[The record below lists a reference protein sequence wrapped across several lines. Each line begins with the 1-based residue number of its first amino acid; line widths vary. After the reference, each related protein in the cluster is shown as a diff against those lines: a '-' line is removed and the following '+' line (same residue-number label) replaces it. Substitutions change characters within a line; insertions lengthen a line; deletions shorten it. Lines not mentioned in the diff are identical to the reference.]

1 MLDALHV
8 GRSRFRKK
16 TGALLRKMFNLF
28 ADEQVSQA
36 KAGKSRELIR
46 YGRWWRGIQE
56 QLPGTF

>member
-1 MLDALHV
+1 
-8 GRSRFRKK
+8 
-16 TGALLRKMFNLF
+16 MFNLF

-46 YGRWWRGIQE
+46 YGRWWKGIQE